1 MKKSELVDAL
11 AGAADLTKAQ
21 AEATID
27 ALPGI
32 VLGALND
39 GGSIVLPGIAKIE
52 AKHRAARDARNPSSG
67 ETIKLPATTVAGF
80 KVVKPFKDA
89 VAKIKTG

>member
-11 AGAADLTKAQ
+11 AAAADLNKSQ
-21 AEATID
+21 AEAAID
-27 ALPGI
+27 ALPGV
-32 VLGALND
+32 VLGALGN
-39 GGSIVLPGIAKIE
+39 GGSVVLPGIAKIE

>member
-11 AGAADLTKAQ
+11 AGAADLSKAQ
-21 AEATID
+21 AEAAID

-32 VLGALND
+32 VLGELND

-52 AKHRAARDARNPSSG
+52 AKHRAARDARNPSTG
-67 ETIKLPATTVAGF
+67 DTIKLPATTVAGF

>member
-11 AGAADLTKAQ
+11 AGAADLSKAQ
-21 AEATID
+21 AEAAID
-27 ALPGI
+27 ALPGV
-32 VLGALND
+32 VLSALND
-39 GGSIVLPGIAKIE
+39 GGSVVLPGIAKVE

-80 KVVKPFKDA
+80 KVVKPFKEA

>member
-11 AGAADLTKAQ
+11 AGAADLSKAQ
-21 AEATID
+21 AEAAID
-27 ALPGI
+27 ALPDI

-52 AKHRAARDARNPSSG
+52 AKHRAARDARNPSTG
-67 ETIKLPATTVAGF
+67 DTIKLPATTVAGF

>member
-11 AGAADLTKAQ
+11 ASTADLTKAQ
-21 AEATID
+21 AEAAID

-52 AKHRAARDARNPSSG
+52 AKHRAARDARNPSNG

>member
-11 AGAADLTKAQ
+11 AGAADLSKAQ
-21 AEATID
+21 AEAAID
-27 ALPGI
+27 ALPGV
-32 VLGALND
+32 VLSALGN
-39 GGSIVLPGIAKIE
+39 GGSVVLPGIAKVE

-80 KVVKPFKDA
+80 IVVKPVNEA
-89 VAKIKTG
+89 VAMIKTG

>member
-11 AGAADLTKAQ
+11 ASAADLTKAQ
-21 AEATID
+21 AEATLD
-27 ALPGI
+27 ALPGV
-32 VLGALND
+32 VLSALNN
-39 GGSIVLPGIAKIE
+39 GGSVILPGVAKIE

-80 KVVKPFKDA
+80 KVVKSFKEA

>member
-11 AGAADLTKAQ
+11 AGAADLSKAQ
-21 AEATID
+21 AEAALDSLADVVVGGLKAGD
-27 ALPGI
+27 AVTLPGI
-32 VLGALND
+32 V
-39 GGSIVLPGIAKIE
+39 KIE
-52 AKHRAARDARNPSSG
+52 ARHRAARDARNPSSG

-89 VAKIKTG
+89 VSTIKTK